1 MGLAQIASTPP
12 TNQTGTLYKK
22 KTVIFRAILSA
33 MCPQNSQKWATKVVY
48 MQKQDFEEE
57 GSGPW
62 SLFFTGGFPKM
73 SVFRTH
79 I

>member
-1 MGLAQIASTPP
+1 MQK
-12 TNQTGTLYKK
+12 N
-22 KTVIFRAILSA
+22 TVIFRAILSA
-33 MCPQNSQKWATKVVY
+33 MCPQNSKKWATKVVY

-62 SLFFTGGFPKM
+62 SLFFTGGFPKI
-73 SVFRTH
+73 SVFGTN